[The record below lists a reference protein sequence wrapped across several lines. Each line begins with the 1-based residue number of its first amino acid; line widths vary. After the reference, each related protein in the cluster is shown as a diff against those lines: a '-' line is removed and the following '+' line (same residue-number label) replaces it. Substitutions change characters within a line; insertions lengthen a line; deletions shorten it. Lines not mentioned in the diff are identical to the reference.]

1 MGWHRPRAAQRLA
14 RGTKRPRAGGD
25 RAGPADQDRTGV
37 PGDSAGREPGA
48 HVGIRRDR
56 FRPVRKRCSARPC
69 GGFGPARMVAPR
81 HELALDAAPMSAGRP
96 ILTTEAMRAAEQ
108 AAVDGGTPVEQLM
121 ERAGAAL
128 AEAAY
133 RFAGPVPALV
143 LCGPG
148 NNGGDGYVA
157 ARHLAERGVAVR
169 VAALA
174 EPKSAAARR
183 ARGQWA
189 GEVEQL
195 SADTKGAPLLIDALF
210 GTGLTRGLDEAVSLL
225 LSELVHEAIVSI
237 ACDLPSGV
245 ETDSGALLNP
255 LHDYDM
261 TVTFG
266 ALKPAHLLQP
276 AMHKC
281 GRLVLADIGIPASG
295 EWHEIAP
302 PELPP
307 LDPGGHKY
315 NRGLVHALAGTMP
328 GAIALAAKAAAFG
341 GAGYVRVSTSRPIDG
356 LPSSIVQIDDAPVND
371 ERIGCLLV
379 GPGLG
384 DVPQV
389 LTLALTSKAP
399 KVIDADAITHLG
411 DPERLKGQDAIVT
424 PHEGEFRKLFGDL
437 PGTKPERALEAARQ
451 SAAVVVYKGPDTLVA
466 APDGRLG
473 FSPSAHPWLA
483 SAGTGD
489 VLAGL
494 IAAMRARGLGA
505 FEAAS
510 AGVWLHGRAA
520 EIAGPQLIADDLAE
534 AIPAA
539 IAAL

>member
-1 MGWHRPRAAQRLA
+1 MA
-14 RGTKRPRAGGD
+14 
-25 RAGPADQDRTGV
+25 
-37 PGDSAGREPGA
+37 
-48 HVGIRRDR
+48 
-56 FRPVRKRCSARPC
+56 
-69 GGFGPARMVAPR
+69 
-81 HELALDAAPMSAGRP
+81 RP
-96 ILTTEAMRAAEQ
+96 ILTAHAMRLAEQ
-108 AAVDGGTPVEQLM
+108 AAIDSGTSVEQLM
-121 ERAGAAL
+121 ERAGMGL

-133 RFAGPVPALV
+133 RFAGAMPALV

-157 ARHLAERGVAVR
+157 ARHLAARGLSVR
-169 VAALA
+169 VAALS
-174 EPKSAAARR
+174 EPKSEAAKW
-183 ARGQWA
+183 ARGQWT
-189 GEVEQL
+189 GPVEAL
-195 SADTKGAPLLIDALF
+195 SDATVPEPLVLDCLF
-210 GTGLTRGLDEAVSLL
+210 GTGLTRGLDDAVSLL
-225 LSELVHEAIVSI
+225 LSELVHEAVLAI

-245 ETDSGALLNP
+245 ESDSGALLSP
-255 LHDYDM
+255 LHGSDM
-261 TVTFG
+261 TVAFG
-266 ALKPAHLLQP
+266 ALKPAHLLYP

-281 GRLVLADIGIPASG
+281 GRLVLADIGIEANAA
-295 EWHEIAP
+295 WHEIAP
-302 PELPP
+302 PDLPP

-315 NRGLVHALAGTMP
+315 DRGLVHALAGTMP
-328 GAIALAAKAAAFG
+328 GAIALAARAAARG

-356 LPSSIVQIDDAPVND
+356 LPASIVQIDHAPVND

-384 DVPQV
+384 DSPQV

-399 KVIDADAITHLG
+399 KVIDADGLSHLG
-411 DPERLKGQDAIVT
+411 DPGRLKGQDAIVT

-451 SAAVVVYKGPDTLVA
+451 SGAVVVYKGPDTLVA
-466 APDGRLG
+466 AADGRLG

-520 EIAGPQLIADDLAE
+520 EIAGAQLIADDLAE